1 MFLTPYPLFLNVP
14 QILNASCN
22 LPIYLFVGKSFR
34 TSFIKMFGLQDLVQ
48 AWEKSRGKLN
58 TCGL

>member
-1 MFLTPYPLFLNVP
+1 LIFFFISVIACCV

-34 TSFIKMFGLQDLVQ
+34 TSFIKLFGLKDLVA

>member
-1 MFLTPYPLFLNVP
+1 MVLLPYDEYNLL

-34 TSFIKMFGLQDLVQ
+34 TSFIKMFGLKEVVA
-48 AWEKSRGKLN
+48 AWERATGKLN